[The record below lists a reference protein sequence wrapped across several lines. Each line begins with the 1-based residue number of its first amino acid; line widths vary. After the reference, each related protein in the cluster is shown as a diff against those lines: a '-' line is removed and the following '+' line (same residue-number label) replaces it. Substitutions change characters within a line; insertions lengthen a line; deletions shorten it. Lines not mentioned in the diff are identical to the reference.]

1 MGVVASSLAKSS
13 ICGELE
19 PSNFIPPS
27 APVRVPTRKPDT
39 SKKPESMPA
48 SSSTS
53 AAAQSKSESS
63 TKDESD
69 KKIAGFG
76 NTNSPTNVCDAQW
89 LMLWTHAAY
98 IPANASDEQKVA
110 TKIFFEGVMDQCKGY
125 GFDGVWDTMIKK
137 IPPRTGSRRECMLW
151 LCTIENACRK
161 AAGMPLKKC
170 MGSSLE
176 NRWRYEDGYL

>member
-1 MGVVASSLAKSS
+1 MGLVVSRVLDSHPGETVAVRKDIERSVQSEAPRMSSSS
-13 ICGELE
+13 
-19 PSNFIPPS
+19 SSS
-27 APVRVPTRKPDT
+27 APAANAEASATDT
-39 SKKPESMPA
+39 SE
-48 SSSTS
+48 
-53 AAAQSKSESS
+53 
-63 TKDESD
+63 
-69 KKIAGFG
+69 KKIANFG
-76 NTNSPTNVCDAQW
+76 ASNNPTNVCDAQW

-98 IPANASDEQKVA
+98 IPANPTEQDKMA
-110 TKIFFEGVMDQCKGY
+110 TKVFFEGVMDQCKGY